1 MRNEANRPISE
12 LQTTMVP
19 RFHLDKIFFA
29 IPYLRVLTL
38 ADVQITNAPWSAD
51 CALRGRTRGEEM
63 NNSVKKYA
71 FRLLLLLTAMAPFV
85 AQTSQAQLNSN
96 TASVVITAT
105 LLETLTLTALP
116 SAVALNLAPG
126 GDSESSVP
134 VVITTTW
141 ALGSNRT
148 QVNVYGSFASSTIAL
163 TDGSGHNIPSVN
175 VLGMVSTG
183 VPTIN
188 APFSQTSPF
197 GAAGAGLKLV
207 TQGVGLNNLTSTRS
221 DNLILSINLEE
232 GPTLPS
238 GVYVGTL
245 SIQAQAL

>member
-1 MRNEANRPISE
+1 MKKS
-12 LQTTMVP
+12 L
-19 RFHLDKIFFA
+19 
-29 IPYLRVLTL
+29 
-38 ADVQITNAPWSAD
+38 
-51 CALRGRTRGEEM
+51 
-63 NNSVKKYA
+63 KKYA
-71 FRLLLLLTAMAPFV
+71 FCAVVLLAAIPFV
-85 AQTSQAQLNSN
+85 SQTSLAQLNSN

-116 SAVALNLAPG
+116 SAVVIDLAPG
-126 GDSESSVP
+126 GDSADSLP

-148 QVNVYGSFASSTIAL
+148 QVNVYGSFASSTVAL
-163 TDGSGHNIPSVN
+163 TDGLGHNIPAAN
-175 VLGMVSTG
+175 VLGRVSTG
-183 VPTIN
+183 VPVTGTV
-188 APFSQTSPF
+188 FTQTAPF

-207 TQGVGLNNLTSTRS
+207 NQGVGLINLTSTRT
-221 DNLILSINLEE
+221 DNLILSISLTG

>member
-1 MRNEANRPISE
+1 MNGS
-12 LQTTMVP
+12 P
-19 RFHLDKIFFA
+19 R
-29 IPYLRVLTL
+29 
-38 ADVQITNAPWSAD
+38 
-51 CALRGRTRGEEM
+51 
-63 NNSVKKYA
+63 KYA
-71 FRLLLLLTAMAPFV
+71 FRFMFLMTALLCAAPPCG
-85 AQTSQAQLNSN
+85 TAQLNSN

-105 LLETLTLTALP
+105 LLETLTLTATP
-116 SAVALNLAPG
+116 SSVTLNMAPG
-126 GDSESSVP
+126 GDSEGSVP

-148 QVNVYGSFASSTIAL
+148 QVNVYGSFASSTVAL
-163 TDGSGHNIPSVN
+163 TDGIGDDIPAAN
-175 VLGMVSTG
+175 VRGMVSTG
-183 VPTIN
+183 VPTTN

-207 TQGVGLNNLTSTRS
+207 TQGIGLNNLTSTRS
-221 DNLILSINLEE
+221 DNLVLSINLES